1 MSKRREPAQRSR
13 ARHKKS
19 PASSYIPIFGG
30 VLALAI
36 LGAYMLTRPPP
47 VDPSTFCAKDSSS
60 IGITAL
66 LIDVS
71 DELTNAQAA
80 RLQNE
85 IAAISSTSDERQ
97 SAFLKKGDKLVVYF
111 VEAEGEAPSMVFSM
125 CHPGDVVNRSVS
137 DSLSQGKII
146 ANKKWQKFKTD
157 TLMNIEKKM
166 DSSSNLD
173 TSPLIEAIQYIRSKD
188 FPPPAVM
195 DQSNEY
201 QFVIWSDMIQNS
213 DESNHFSELGSYKTV
228 LKNNPMDLKGIGLS
242 VFQLRSKRYSR
253 YQTNEHVAWW
263 RKLIAYANGEL
274 NGWDP
279 I

>member
-1 MSKRREPAQRSR
+1 
-13 ARHKKS
+13 
-19 PASSYIPIFGG
+19 
-30 VLALAI
+30 
-36 LGAYMLTRPPP
+36 
-47 VDPSTFCAKDSSS
+47 
-60 IGITAL
+60 
-66 LIDVS
+66 
-71 DELTNAQAA
+71 
-80 RLQNE
+80 
-85 IAAISSTSDERQ
+85 
-97 SAFLKKGDKLVVYF
+97 
-111 VEAEGEAPSMVFSM
+111 
-125 CHPGDVVNRSVS
+125 
-137 DSLSQGKII
+137 
-146 ANKKWQKFKTD
+146 
-157 TLMNIEKKM
+157 
-166 DSSSNLD
+166 
-173 TSPLIEAIQYIRSKD
+173 
-188 FPPPAVM
+188 VM